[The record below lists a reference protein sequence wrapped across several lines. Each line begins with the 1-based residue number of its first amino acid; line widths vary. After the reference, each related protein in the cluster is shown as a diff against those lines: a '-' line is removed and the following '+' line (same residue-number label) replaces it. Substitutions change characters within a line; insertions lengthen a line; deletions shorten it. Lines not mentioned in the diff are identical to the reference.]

1 VSTSRAAV
9 SNDAASDAPKS
20 PHLAWADLARDLAG
34 PFDLSIQRSAEI
46 QHYRMQTQ
54 FIHFRFDGTSETT
67 ETYRLRLRCTPGALT
82 GQTLDEY
89 ACREFVVQ
97 LGTGKRTTLPALQ
110 GLSYRFDQMSGVL
123 HPGPFFGIPQGPFEG
138 LVASSGTRLAPDIC
152 YAIYNNFVDFHALA
166 DVFSRPMPFVQGI
179 EQLRV
184 LGDRIVHPGA
194 FHEAPVS
201 LSGVVRPGSVFRN
214 GELSLS
220 LNGIGLVDGRPCALV
235 RYDSGESRLRM
246 AFVHGDQE
254 DVMME
259 GGSEYRGDLYVDLES
274 GWVRKVSLDES
285 VVTETHTE
293 SRPEKVPGYT
303 ARHLLVRWISPQEY
317 TSPVTID

>member
-1 VSTSRAAV
+1 VSTSRAPV
-9 SNDAASDAPKS
+9 PRDDASDAPKS
-20 PHLAWADLARDLAG
+20 PRIVWADLARDLAG
-34 PFDLSIQRSAEI
+34 PFELSIPRSAEV

-54 FIHFRFDGTSETT
+54 FIHFGFDGTRGAT
-67 ETYRLRLRCTPGALT
+67 ETYRLRLRCSPGALT

-89 ACREFVVQ
+89 TCREFGVK
-97 LGTGKRTTLPALQ
+97 LGTGNLTTLPALQ
-110 GLSYRFDQMSGVL
+110 GLTYRFDQMSGVL

-138 LVASSGTRLAPDIC
+138 LVDSSGTRLAPEIC

-166 DVFSRPMPFVQGI
+166 DVFSRPMPFVKGI
-179 EQLRV
+179 EQLRFI
-184 LGDRIVHPGA
+184 GDRIVHPGA

-201 LSGVVRPGSVFRN
+201 LSGVVRSGSVFRN

-220 LNGIGLVDGRPCALV
+220 LKGISLVDGRPCALV

-246 AFVHGDQE
+246 AFIRGDQE

-259 GGSEYRGDLYVDLES
+259 GGSEYRGDIYVDLES
-274 GWVRKVSLDES
+274 GWVRNVTLDES

-303 ARHLLVRWISPQEY
+303 ARHLLVRLIGPQEY